1 MKAAPLRAQPSSEGG
16 EPILDV
22 RNVSLHFDEG
32 RSKAVNG
39 VNLRIAEG
47 EFVAIDGPS
56 GSGKSSLLNL
66 MGALDVPTS
75 GEICFRGQPYSGFAD
90 MAFFRR
96 RHVGFVFQTFHLI
109 PTLSALE
116 NVMIP
121 ILGKAWSASGQRDKA
136 ATLLAEMG
144 LADRLHHFPT
154 TLSGGERQRVAI
166 ARSLINDPSL
176 ILADEPT
183 GSLDS
188 VNAHQV
194 LELLI
199 GSRRDRQITL
209 VMVTHD
215 RSISARAD
223 RIIRMRD
230 GRNEQPGEAG

>member
-1 MKAAPLRAQPSSEGG
+1 MKLVPQSAQPSPDGAT
-16 EPILDV
+16 PILDI

-32 RSKAVNG
+32 RAKAVNG
-39 VNLRIAEG
+39 VDLRIAEG

-66 MGALDVPTS
+66 IGALDVPTC
-75 GEICFRGQPYSGFAD
+75 GEIYFRGQPYSGIAD
-90 MAFFRR
+90 MALFRS
-96 RHVGFVFQTFHLI
+96 RHIGFVFQTFNLI

-121 ILGKAWSASGQRDKA
+121 VLGHSWSAARQRSKA
-136 ATLLAEMG
+136 ASLLSGMG
-144 LADRLHHFPT
+144 LADRLHCFPA

-166 ARSLINDPSL
+166 ARSMINDPGL

-188 VNAHQV
+188 VNAQQV

-199 GSRRDRQITL
+199 GSREERQITL

-223 RIIRMRD
+223 RVIHMHD
-230 GRNEQPGEAG
+230 GRNESLGEGG